1 MFVNKLE
8 IQVNIFVTKFN
19 ETNKN
24 NNSYLKE
31 EDEKYINIE
40 SHCSI
45 TLSLYNHYI
54 KSIVNLLINNRSIYN
69 ANEAQGHILS

>member
-24 NNSYLKE
+24 NNSYLKK
-31 EDEKYINIE
+31 EDDKYINIE
-40 SHCSI
+40 SHCSVI
-45 TLSLYNHYI
+45 LSLHNHYI
-54 KSIVNLLINNRSIYN
+54 KSIVNLSINNRSIYN
-69 ANEAQGHILS
+69 AEEQDHILS